1 MDKVEIQQV
10 TAGRGADW
18 LSQSWPMFKQAPG
31 VWIGIIVVWV
41 LIAIVADFI
50 PVIGSLAMSLA
61 GPVFT
66 AGVCLGCRSLESG
79 QGLRLGHLFEGFTGD
94 RVGPLITVGA
104 LGLAGGAA
112 LVLVAVVLGAG
123 AMLTGAPM
131 AHGEGHMGGGML
143 LTMLFIVA
151 LAVPLAMAL
160 WFAAPLVALDG
171 VAPVDSLKLSFSA
184 CLRNFVPLLVWSLL
198 AFVLMLVAAIPL
210 LLGWLVAMPMLM
222 ASYYRMY
229 RDVFAATPQAT

>member
-1 MDKVEIQQV
+1 MGNVEIQQLG
-10 TAGRGADW
+10 AGRGADW
-18 LSQSWPMFKQAPG
+18 LSQSWGMFKQAPG

-41 LIAIVADFI
+41 LIAVVADFI
-50 PVIGSLAMSLA
+50 PVVGSLAISLA
-61 GPVFT
+61 NPVFT

-104 LGLAGGAA
+104 LSLAGA
-112 LVLVAVVLGAG
+112 LVLVVVAMVFGAG
-123 AMLTGAPM
+123 AMMTGAPM
-131 AHGEGHMGGGML
+131 AHGEGHMGAGML
-143 LTMLFIVA
+143 LVVLVVIA

-171 VAPVDSLKLSFSA
+171 IAPVDSLKLSFRA
-184 CLRNFVPLLVWSLL
+184 CMVNFVPLLVWSLL

-210 LLGWLVAMPMLM
+210 MLGWLVALPMLM

-229 RDVFAATPQAT
+229 RDIFGTAAQAS

>member
-1 MDKVEIQQV
+1 MGNVEIQQV
-10 TAGRGADW
+10 AAGRGADW
-18 LSQSWPMFKQAPG
+18 LSQSWTMFKQAPG
-31 VWIGIIVVWV
+31 VWIGIIVVWA

-50 PVIGSLAMSLA
+50 PVVGSLAMSLA
-61 GPVFT
+61 GPALT
-66 AGVCLGCRSLESG
+66 AGICMGCRDMDQG
-79 QGLRLGHLFEGFTGD
+79 QPLRVGHLFAAFSGD
-94 RVGPLITVGA
+94 RLGPLIVVGA
-104 LGLAGGAA
+104 IGLGGMI
-112 LVLVAVVLGAG
+112 VVVLIAMMFGFG
-123 AMLTGAPM
+123 AMMTGAPM
-131 AHGEGHMGGGML
+131 APEEMKMGGGML
-143 LTMLFIVA
+143 LTALVILA
-151 LAVPLAMAL
+151 LAVPVAMAL

-229 RDVFAATPQAT
+229 RDVFAPVPQAS